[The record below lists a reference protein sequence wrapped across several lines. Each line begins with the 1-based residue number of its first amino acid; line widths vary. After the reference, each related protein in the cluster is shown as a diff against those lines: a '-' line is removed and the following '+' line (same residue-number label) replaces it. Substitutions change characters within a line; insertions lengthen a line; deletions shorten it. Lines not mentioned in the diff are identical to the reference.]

1 MSLNLTLDQKE
12 ASNKFLGFLLSNETE
27 FYLYGAAGCGKTF
40 LTQHFITNVIPQ
52 YKNIVKLYGLNKPN
66 YEVIV
71 TATTNKAASILQKDL
86 NNVYV
91 DTIYKAYSF
100 YLKDDYRTGKKQVH
114 KIVQLAQENK
124 IVFIDECSMLP
135 QEILEKVKKASVNCK
150 FVYIGDKYQLTPVNA
165 KSFQTPTDERLTA
178 ELITPVRNNKNN
190 HLVSLCSNL
199 RATVAN
205 KGKVEITTQPG
216 SIDHLDTDQVK
227 DWLKTYDYRNSRILC
242 YTNNKALK
250 YIDYCRDLYGIKEEY
265 EAGREYVMN
274 SSVLVSKYGGVKT
287 FYSDEP
293 VVIQHIAG
301 SQELLVGGQSKRLKL
316 KRVIIQ
322 SLVNDRKSTITLV
335 PEDREYWAKL
345 IKESFK
351 NDSKNTYFE
360 LINHIADIRIP
371 FATTIHKSQGST
383 FDEVLIDLDSF
394 KYCKDPDLVNRL
406 LYVAVSRAKN
416 RVLFYGSLPK
426 QFGRIV

>member
-40 LTQHFITNVIPQ
+40 LTQHFITDVIPQ
-52 YKNIVKLYGLNKPN
+52 YKNIVKLYGLNKPD
-66 YEVIV
+66 YQVIV
-71 TATTNKAASILQKDL
+71 TATTNKAASVLQKDL

-114 KIVQLAQENK
+114 KLVQIAQENK
-124 IVFIDECSMLP
+124 IVFIDECSMLS

-150 FVYIGDKYQLTPVNA
+150 FVYIGDKYQLTPVDA
-165 KSFQTPTDERLTA
+165 KSFQIPTDERLTA

-190 HLVSLCSNL
+190 PLISLCSNL
-199 RATVAN
+199 RANVAN
-205 KGKVEITTQPG
+205 KDKVEITIQPG
-216 SIDHLDTDQVK
+216 SIDHLNTDQVK

-242 YTNNKALK
+242 YTNNKALQ
-250 YIDYCRDLYGIKEEY
+250 YIDYCRTLYGIKEEY
-265 EAGREYVMN
+265 ETGREYVMN
-274 SSVLVSKYGGVKT
+274 SSVPVSKYGYKN

-293 VVIQHIAG
+293 VVVQHIAG

-316 KRVIIQ
+316 KRIIIQ
-322 SLVNDRKSTITLV
+322 SLTDKDKSAITLV
-335 PEDREYWAKL
+335 PEDREYCSQL

-351 NDSKNTYFE
+351 EKNKNTYFD
-360 LINHIADIRIP
+360 LVNSIADIRIP

-416 RVLFYGSLPK
+416 RVLFYGSLPE